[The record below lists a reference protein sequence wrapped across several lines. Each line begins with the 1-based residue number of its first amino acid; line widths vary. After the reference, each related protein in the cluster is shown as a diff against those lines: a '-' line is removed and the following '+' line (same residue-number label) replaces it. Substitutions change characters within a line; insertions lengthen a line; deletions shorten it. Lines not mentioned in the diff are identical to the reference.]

1 MKAENPNYL
10 AIKSSIFTT
19 YHFGFCAIN
28 KNRIFII
35 QKFTIMN
42 KIISLLF
49 LSILFFSEAQTPDKN
64 VALNS
69 IKNYSGAGS
78 NICGYVDSLGNEY
91 ALFGWT
97 GGVDIV
103 NVTNPS
109 APVSVFNIPGLN
121 SIWREIKVNGDYA
134 YITTEA
140 GGATGLQIA
149 YLGNLP
155 AVNVPIVNW
164 APLINGVPLGRIHA
178 LHIDNNK
185 VYLYGATANGGA
197 PIVANI
203 GGLNA
208 ANPIL
213 IGQYINQQPGAGN
226 AAYVHDGYVRNDT
239 LYSCHIYSG
248 YVNIV
253 KFNNI
258 GDSVNYLAP
267 SITTP
272 TAFPH
277 NTWLNA
283 SSKNLFTSDENGGSF
298 LGCYDISN
306 LSNIQEADRIQ
317 SQNQSSGS
325 VIHNTHV
332 LKNNVGE
339 FAVTSWYRDGIVVTD
354 VTRPTNIVNVGWY
367 DTYTAGGGSGFDGCW
382 GVYPFLPSGRLVT
395 SGRDNTL
402 HVLTPTYKRAC
413 YYEGTVIDSIT
424 NLPIS
429 NATVIVPQKTVAT
442 DLSGAFRTGSVDTSV
457 IISAQKSGYVT
468 KTFTKNL
475 LRAGIV
481 TDIIKLVPIGSGLIN
496 SLVARDIELYPNPVE
511 DIFYIKNKFTNAF
524 QYAYKIYDISNRIIV
539 QGAVTNHNQEVST
552 QNLNNGFYFVSVEEN
567 GEEIMKVK
575 LIKY

>member
-1 MKAENPNYL
+1 
-10 AIKSSIFTT
+10 
-19 YHFGFCAIN
+19 
-28 KNRIFII
+28 
-35 QKFTIMN
+35 MN
-42 KIISLLF
+42 KVITFLF
-49 LSILFFSEAQTPDKN
+49 LSIGLFYVAQTPDKN
-64 VALNS
+64 VAFNS
-69 IKNYSGAGS
+69 VKNYSGAGS
-78 NICGYVDSLGNEY
+78 NICGYVDNLGNEY

-103 NVTNPS
+103 NVTNPNS
-109 APVSVFNIPGLN
+109 PVSVFNIPGAS

-140 GGATGLQIA
+140 GGGLKIA

-155 AVNVPIVNW
+155 AANVPIVDW
-164 APLINGVPLGRIHA
+164 APTIKGGVLNNIHA

-185 VYLYGATANGGA
+185 VYLYGANIFVNGINVIEGA

-203 GGLNA
+203 GGVNA
-208 ANPIL
+208 ANPQL
-213 IGQYINQQPGAGN
+213 IGVYKNSQPGAGN
-226 AAYVHDGYVRNDT
+226 KAYVHDGYVRNDT

-248 YVNIV
+248 YVNVV
-253 KFNNI
+253 KFNNV

-283 SSKNLFTSDENGGSF
+283 SSKNVFTTDENGGSF

-306 LSNIQEADRIQ
+306 LSNVQEADRIQ
-317 SQNQSSGS
+317 SQNQNSGS
-325 VIHNTHV
+325 VVHNTHV

-339 FAVTSWYRDGIVVTD
+339 FAVTSWYRDGIVITD

-413 YYEGTVIDSIT
+413 YYEGTVVDSIT
-424 NLPIS
+424 NLPIP
-429 NATVIVPQKTVAT
+429 NASVDVLQKNVVTN
-442 DLSGAFRTGSVDTSV
+442 LSGQFKTGSVDTQVV
-457 IISAQKSGYVT
+457 ITAQKSGYIT

-475 LRAGIV
+475 SRAGV
-481 TDIIKLVPIGSGLIN
+481 VNDIIRLAPISSGLIN
-496 SLVARDIELYPNPVE
+496 SIVANNIELYPNPVE
-511 DIFYIKNKFTNAF
+511 DVFYIKNQFTNAH
-524 QYAYKIYDISNRIIV
+524 QYEYKVIDFSGKIILSGNVYNKSELIS
-539 QGAVTNHNQEVST
+539 TKTLSK
-552 QNLNNGFYFVSVEEN
+552 GFYLVQMFEDGN
-567 GEEIMKVK
+567 EIAK
-575 LIKY
+575 LKLFKQ

>member
-1 MKAENPNYL
+1 
-10 AIKSSIFTT
+10 
-19 YHFGFCAIN
+19 
-28 KNRIFII
+28 
-35 QKFTIMN
+35 MN
-42 KIISLLF
+42 KIITLLF
-49 LSILFFSEAQTPDKN
+49 LSIVFFFTAQTPDKN

-69 IKNYSGAGS
+69 IKNYTGAGS

-109 APVSVFNIPGLN
+109 TPVSVFNIPGPS
-121 SIWREIKVNGDYA
+121 SIWREIKVNGKYA

-140 GGATGLQIA
+140 GGGLKIA

-155 AVNVPIVNW
+155 AANVPIVNW
-164 APLINGVPLGRIHA
+164 TPTINGGVLNNIHA

-185 VYLYGATANGGA
+185 VYLYGAGIVNGA

-203 GGLNA
+203 GGVNA
-208 ANPIL
+208 SNPSL
-213 IGQYINQQPGAGN
+213 IGVYHNTQPGAGN
-226 AAYVHDGYVRNDT
+226 NGYVHDGYVRNDT
-239 LYSCHIYSG
+239 MYPCHIYSG

-298 LGCYDISN
+298 LGCYDIAN
-306 LSNIQEADRIQ
+306 LSNVQEADRIQ
-317 SQNQSSGS
+317 SQNQNSGS

-339 FAVTSWYRDGIVVTD
+339 FAVTSWYKDGIVITD

-367 DTYTAGGGSGFDGCW
+367 DTYTAGSGSGFDGCW

-413 YYEGTVIDSIT
+413 YYEGTVVDSIT
-424 NLPIS
+424 NLPIN
-429 NATVIVPQKTVAT
+429 NAKVIVPQKTVAT
-442 DLSGAFRTGSVDTSV
+442 DLVGAFKTGSVDTSV
-457 IISAQKSGYVT
+457 IISAQKSGYIT

-475 LRAGIV
+475 LRGAV
-481 TDIIKLVPIGSGLIN
+481 VNDVIKLVPIGSGLIK
-496 SLVARDIELYPNPVE
+496 SAKAEELSIYPNPAEHAFFIV
-511 DIFYIKNKFTNAF
+511 NQFTNAF
-524 QYAYKIYDISNRIIV
+524 TYTYTVNDIT
-539 QGAVTNHNQEVST
+539 GKAVLSGGILDNQQSVST
-552 QNLNNGFYFVSVEEN
+552 HQLNKGFYLVSVFEN
-567 GEEIMKVK
+567 GREISKLKLMKQ
-575 LIKY
+575 